1 MTEQNINKASL
12 YHFLV
17 SLKMFCPFSFS
28 WSGPLLLC
36 VGVLCLRE
44 RRLPSVAALTG
55 LTLAAELRPS
65 VCRLQACTRGAPWL
79 GPSGPWA
86 RGLSVGAALGLSRSA
101 AWGTLPDRGSN
112 LCPLQWQAGSRP
124 LSHQGSPHFVLD
136 LRFPPIEDIPSKSH
150 TIVKLAGRVSCK

>member
-1 MTEQNINKASL
+1 MSIFFQLVWAFIALRGRSL
-12 YHFLV
+12 LE
-17 SLKMFCPFSFS
+17 
-28 WSGPLLLC
+28 GA
-36 VGVLCLRE
+36 E
-44 RRLPSVAALTG
+44 AALRRS
-55 LTLAAELRPS
+55 AHRSHPR
-65 VCRLQACTRGAPWL
+65 CRAPALGARAPGVHAGTPWL

-101 AWGTLPDRGSN
+101 AWGTLPDRGSS
-112 LCPLQWQAGSRP
+112 LCPLHWQAGSRP